1 MNVLEL
7 QDNLKNFSEDQ
18 LVNEMQQPSGNV
30 PQYLVLSEIN
40 RRKRIRDDYQ
50 QQQQA
55 EQSKMTVAQ
64 EKLAG
69 AGVPAEGLAG
79 LAASMAPKTDITENT
94 GATPD
99 QTMPLPE
106 APAPMAEL
114 PRNGGIA
121 AMAGG
126 GYVQRYQLGGPLAG
140 GNVVVHNGM
149 QFQVNP
155 DGIIIGP
162 DGQPVTDPAM
172 VADILGEVQ
181 PASEERS
188 WGQRNI
194 GDPLR
199 RLLQP
204 VGDAARDIGQPIGEA
219 ARDIGQPIG
228 NAMREVGEPIGSAI
242 REGLAPSV
250 FDATTPPSIG
260 GQPFG
265 GSASQT
271 ATALSELNISQD
283 DFAALDS
290 EDRQAILDDPTRP
303 MRERTAE
310 MYPPGEAPFG
320 TGINQPGFFLETFM
334 PNKAADIRA
343 RRYEQQQRLEEERA
357 EAAKD
362 KPTSSVPDSG
372 DDLNPSM
379 DKATAIR
386 LMTSDDAYAYTPPSP
401 DPDPTKTTKI
411 TGGTGG
417 SAGGGAG
424 SIESQIIEMLK
435 EREKRAESEKWLSL
449 AQAGLALMASDQPT
463 LGGAIGEAGQ
473 VGLTRLGE
481 ARDDYE
487 GAKMALLKTQQAMQ
501 AARAGSGRSRDYNN
515 PSTIGAALARF
526 EKMREGMLG
535 RGTRVITDPVTGE
548 QKTETVYR
556 TYADLSPDQRKLY
569 DYYSGNI
576 ANLVRQYSGF
586 FPADMTG

>member
-1 MNVLEL
+1 MMNVLEL

-55 EQSKMTVAQ
+55 EQSRMTVAQ

-126 GYVQRYQLGGPLAG
+126 GYVRRYQLGGPMGVPGRATMVDGFFVELL
-140 GNVVVHNGM
+140 
-149 QFQVNP
+149 P
-155 DGIIIGP
+155 DGTAV
-162 DGQPVTDPAM
+162 DQRTGQPVPPEIAQKAQAKLMTLSGPMPPAEPM
-172 VADILGEVQ
+172 MPSGEGVFDASLPAPILAPDMPPQ
-181 PASEERS
+181 PPDLSS
-188 WGQRNI
+188 VGTVPQRIAESGINF
-194 GDPLR
+194 GL
-199 RLLQP
+199 
-204 VGDAARDIGQPIGEA
+204 
-219 ARDIGQPIG
+219 
-228 NAMREVGEPIGSAI
+228 PIGSD
-242 REGLAPSV
+242 EVDPLPFVDLSSVSEVVPSSGSRGRTQSV
-250 FDATTPPSIG
+250 TPRVVPDPADVSPGSVVRPDTRSITPRVVPDPADVSTGSSVRRPPPEATPP
-260 GQPFG
+260 
-265 GSASQT
+265 
-271 ATALSELNISQD
+271 
-283 DFAALDS
+283 
-290 EDRQAILDDPTRP
+290 
-303 MRERTAE
+303 
-310 MYPPGEAPFG
+310 
-320 TGINQPGFFLETFM
+320 
-334 PNKAADIRA
+334 
-343 RRYEQQQRLEEERA
+343 
-357 EAAKD
+357 
-362 KPTSSVPDSG
+362 VPDSG

-401 DPDPTKTTKI
+401 DPDPTKTTRI

-463 LGGAIGEAGQ
+463 LGGAIGEAGG

-487 GAKMALLKTQQAMQ
+487 GAKMALLKTQQSMQ
-501 AARAGSGRSRDYNN
+501 AARASSARSRDYNN
-515 PSTIGAALARF
+515 PNTIGAALARF
-526 EKMREGMLG
+526 ENLRDGLLG
-535 RGTRVITDPVTGE
+535 RGTRVITDPDTGLE
-548 QKTETVYR
+548 KTETVYR
-556 TYADLSPDQRKLY
+556 TYADLSPDERKLY
-569 DYYSGNI
+569 DSYSGTI
-576 ANLVRQYSGF
+576 ANLTRQYSGF

>member
-1 MNVLEL
+1 MMNVLEL

-126 GYVQRYQLGGPLAG
+126 GYVQRYQLGGPMGVPGRATMVDGFFVELL
-140 GNVVVHNGM
+140 
-149 QFQVNP
+149 P
-155 DGIIIGP
+155 DGTAV
-162 DGQPVTDPAM
+162 DQRTGQPVPPEIAQKAQAKLMTLSGPMPPAEPMMPSGGGVLDVSSPTPFVPEATDPA
-172 VADILGEVQ
+172 Q
-181 PASEERS
+181 PLSL
-188 WGQRNI
+188 
-194 GDPLR
+194 DPAT
-199 RLLQP
+199 
-204 VGDAARDIGQPIGEA
+204 AA
-219 ARDIGQPIG
+219 
-228 NAMREVGEPIGSAI
+228 
-242 REGLAPSV
+242 
-250 FDATTPPSIG
+250 
-260 GQPFG
+260 
-265 GSASQT
+265 
-271 ATALSELNISQD
+271 ALSELNISPD

-290 EDRQAILDDPTRP
+290 EDRQAILEDPTRP

-310 MYPPGEAPFG
+310 MYPPGEAPLG
-320 TGINQPGFFLETFM
+320 TEINQPGFFLETFM
-334 PNKAADIRA
+334 PSKAADIRA
-343 RRYEQQQRLEEERA
+343 RRYEQQQGLKERA

-401 DPDPTKTTKI
+401 DPDPTKTTRI

-463 LGGAIGEAGQ
+463 LGGAIGEAGG

-487 GAKMALLKTQQAMQ
+487 GAKMALLKTQQSMQ
-501 AARAGSGRSRDYNN
+501 AARAGSARSRDYNN

-526 EKMREGMLG
+526 EKMREGLLG
-535 RGTRVITDPVTGE
+535 RGTRVITDPDTGE

-569 DYYSGNI
+569 DSYSGTI
-576 ANLVRQYSGF
+576 ANLTRQYSGF

>member
-1 MNVLEL
+1 MMNVLEL

-18 LVNEMQQPSGNV
+18 LINEMQQPSGNV

-40 RRKRIRDDYQ
+40 RRKRIKDNYQ

-114 PRNGGIA
+114 PRNDGIA

-126 GYVQRYQLGGPLAG
+126 GYVRRYQLGGPMGVPGRATMVDGFFVELL
-140 GNVVVHNGM
+140 
-149 QFQVNP
+149 P
-155 DGIIIGP
+155 DGTAV
-162 DGQPVTDPAM
+162 DQRTGQPVPPEIAQKAQAKLMSPSGPMPPA
-172 VADILGEVQ
+172 
-181 PASEERS
+181 
-188 WGQRNI
+188 
-194 GDPLR
+194 
-199 RLLQP
+199 
-204 VGDAARDIGQPIGEA
+204 
-219 ARDIGQPIG
+219 
-228 NAMREVGEPIGSAI
+228 EPMM
-242 REGLAPSV
+242 PSGGGV
-250 FDATTPPSIG
+250 FDASLPAPILAPDMPRQPPDLPAVGVGLQGIIERIPEEGLPLGADDIIPDEPPFANLSSVSEVVPSSGSRGRTQSVTPRVVPDPADVSPGSVVRPDTRSIT
-260 GQPFG
+260 PRVVPDPADVST
-265 GSASQT
+265 GSDVRRLPPE
-271 ATALSELNISQD
+271 ATPL
-283 DFAALDS
+283 
-290 EDRQAILDDPTRP
+290 
-303 MRERTAE
+303 
-310 MYPPGEAPFG
+310 
-320 TGINQPGFFLETFM
+320 
-334 PNKAADIRA
+334 
-343 RRYEQQQRLEEERA
+343 
-357 EAAKD
+357 
-362 KPTSSVPDSG
+362 VPDSG

-401 DPDPTKTTKI
+401 DPDPTKTTVGA
-411 TGGTGG
+411 GGTGG

-463 LGGAIGEAGQ
+463 LGGAVGEAGQ

-501 AARAGSGRSRDYNN
+501 ASRAGSGRSRDYNN

-526 EKMREGMLG
+526 EELRKGLLG
-535 RGTRVITDPVTGE
+535 RGTRVVTDPTTGL
-548 QKTETVYR
+548 QKTETVYQ
-556 TYADLSPDQRKLY
+556 TYADLSPDQKNLY
-569 DYYSGNI
+569 DSYSGTI
-576 ANLVRQYSGF
+576 ANLARQFSGF